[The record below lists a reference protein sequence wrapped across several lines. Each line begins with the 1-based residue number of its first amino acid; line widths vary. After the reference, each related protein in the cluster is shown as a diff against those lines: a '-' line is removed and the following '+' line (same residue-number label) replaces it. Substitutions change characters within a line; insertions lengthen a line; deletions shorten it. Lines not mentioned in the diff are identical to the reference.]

1 MNEKKTYLTQHFT
14 LEEMCKSGS
23 HPEIKNVPNETQR
36 ENLERVAVWLEGL
49 RTLYNARYPNKDGEP
64 TPLIINSGYRCAML
78 NKVVGGQERSNHLS
92 GCAADIHCPGKDAN
106 ERAKMALRYATLLL
120 ELANIRRE
128 KFDEV
133 IIERKGTT
141 WWVHF
146 AVRPD
151 VNRSHVTVI
160 NKSR

>member
-23 HPEIKNVPNETQR
+23 HPEVKNVPNGTQR

-64 TPLIINSGYRCAML
+64 TPLIVNSGFRCAML
-78 NKVVGGQERSNHLS
+78 NKVVGGVPTSNHLT
-92 GCAADIHCPGKDAN
+92 GCAADIHCPGKDTN

-133 IIERKGTT
+133 IVERKGTT

-146 AVRPD
+146 AVKPD
-151 VNRSHVTVI
+151 DNRSWVTVI